1 MSNPY
6 QPWFDK
12 LDQTVAA
19 LEDDPAGAGPEV
31 KDAAVLLRQAGFVL
45 ANLLNVNA
53 QVLPT
58 LILPVEA
65 ESVAEVEDET
75 PSDSATSST

>member
-6 QPWFDK
+6 AEYFAR
-12 LDQTVAA
+12 LDVLVPQLESHELSEEGMTELADLCRRAA
-19 LEDDPAGAGPEV
+19 Y
-31 KDAAVLLRQAGFVL
+31 VL
-45 ANLLNVNA
+45 AVQLNANA

-75 PSDSATSST
+75 PSNPATGST